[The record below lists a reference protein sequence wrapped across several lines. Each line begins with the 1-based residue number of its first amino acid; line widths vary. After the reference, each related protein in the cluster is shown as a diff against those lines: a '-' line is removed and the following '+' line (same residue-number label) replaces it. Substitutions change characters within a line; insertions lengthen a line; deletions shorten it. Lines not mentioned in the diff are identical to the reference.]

1 MLTLTSLNF
10 NISTNRSAFITFIGR
25 IKVRGAT
32 GPAQIGITFTQCN
45 KTWTGLQNA
54 LNAYLRLQP

>member
-10 NISTNRSAFITFIGR
+10 NIFTNRSAFIALIWR
-25 IKVRGAT
+25 IKVGGAT
-32 GPAQIGITFTQCN
+32 GPAQIGITLTQGN

-54 LNAYLRLQP
+54 LND